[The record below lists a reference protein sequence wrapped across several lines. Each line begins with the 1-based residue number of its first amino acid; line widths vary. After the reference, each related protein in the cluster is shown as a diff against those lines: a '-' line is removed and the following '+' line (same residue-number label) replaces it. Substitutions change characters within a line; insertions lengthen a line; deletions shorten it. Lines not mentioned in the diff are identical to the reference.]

1 MSDIKFNSL
10 IPELSVSDIEKTKEF
25 YLSLGFEIQY
35 ERAENKFCFLQLEI
49 GRASCRERV

>member
-35 ERAENKFCFLQLEI
+35 ERAENKLIREQSDN
-49 GRASCRERV
+49 GRTRK

>member
-35 ERAENKFCFLQLEI
+35 ERDENKICFLQLENNHI
-49 GRASCRERV
+49 MAEK